1 MGAPGL
7 WVRRFLFGSD
17 TLDAMSE
24 SAHRKSLIDAYKQRA
39 VEMGVYRVMCTA
51 TGRSL
56 VAASKDPR
64 ALLNRHTAQLR
75 MNAHPIKPLQ
85 ADWKQHGEAAFT
97 FEVIDTLAP
106 SDDPGYDPIPD
117 LTVLEDM
124 WLEKLQVL
132 GDPLHSI
139 APKRFRRD

>member
-1 MGAPGL
+1 
-7 WVRRFLFGSD
+7 
-17 TLDAMSE
+17 MSE
-24 SAHRKSLIDAYKQRA
+24 AANRKALIDAYKQR
-39 VEMGVYRVMCTA
+39 VPVMGVYRVMCTV

-64 ALLNRHTAQLR
+64 SLLNRHTAQLE
-75 MNAHPIKPLQ
+75 MNAHPVKPLQ
-85 ADWKQHGEAAFT
+85 ADWKEHGKGAFT
-97 FEVIDTLAP
+97 FEVLDTLLP

-124 WLEKLQVL
+124 WLEKLQVP

-139 APKRFRRD
+139 APKRFGRKILPST

>member
-1 MGAPGL
+1 
-7 WVRRFLFGSD
+7 
-17 TLDAMSE
+17 MSE
-24 SAHRKSLIDAYKQRA
+24 AASRKSLIDAYKQR
-39 VEMGVYRVMCTA
+39 VPEMGVYRVMCTA

-56 VAASKDPR
+56 VAASRDPR

-85 ADWKQHGEAAFT
+85 ADWKQYGESAFT
-97 FEVIDTLAP
+97 FEVLDTLAL
-106 SDDPGYDPIPD
+106 SDDPGHDPVPD

-124 WLEKLQVL
+124 WLEKLQVA

-139 APKRFRRD
+139 APKRLGRTGLPR